1 MFGKRGLFG
10 KKSGGG
16 GEAPAPERQ
25 GSFPTV
31 PRDRDGKRRV
41 FGEGVF
47 ETHGDFLREI
57 GFDINDPKN
66 ILPEP
71 EDFDRKVQASL
82 NRQDIRRQAIEA
94 DLLAKHGCNAIRPF
108 FVLAEPVMNSK
119 LGAWLIQ
126 VMDLMPYDD
135 WNLVYLPTDPA
146 TASAMGLPLH
156 PGMSI
161 GPIDELMIERI
172 GDFYARFE
180 EGRRKVEA
188 LTMSDGQLD
197 TMEKFLEYKDNLRR
211 IITDYVEGLKPKI
224 IALIADVQSKGDQ
237 SAR

>member
-10 KKSGGG
+10 KKGGGG
-16 GEAPAPERQ
+16 GELPAPERQ
-25 GSFPTV
+25 GSFPTAR
-31 PRDRDGKRRV
+31 RDSDGKKRV
-41 FGEGVF
+41 IGEAAF

-71 EDFDRKVQASL
+71 EDFDRKVKASL

-135 WNLVYLPTDPA
+135 WNLVYLPTDQA
-146 TASAMGLPLH
+146 TADAMGLPFH

-161 GPIDELMIERI
+161 KPIDDLMIERI

-180 EGRRKVEA
+180 EGRRKVES
-188 LTMSDGQLD
+188 LMGSDGDID
-197 TMEKFLEYKDNLRR
+197 TMEKFLAYKDNLRH
-211 IITDYVEGLKPKI
+211 IITKYVEDLKPKI
-224 IALIADVQSKGDQ
+224 IALIADVQSKGNP
-237 SAR
+237 A

>member
-10 KKSGGG
+10 NKGAEGGA
-16 GEAPAPERQ
+16 APTSQRQ

-31 PRDRDGKRRV
+31 SLDSDGKRRV
-41 FGEGVF
+41 FGE
-47 ETHGDFLREI
+47 ETYEKHGDFLREI

-71 EDFDRKVQASL
+71 EDFDRKVKASL

-135 WNLVYLPTDPA
+135 WNLVYLPTDQA
-146 TASAMGLPLH
+146 TASAMGLPFH
-156 PGMSI
+156 PGVSI
-161 GPIDELMIERI
+161 GPIDELMVERI
-172 GDFYARFE
+172 GDFYARYE

-188 LTMSDGQLD
+188 LMGSDGDID
-197 TMEKFLEYKDNLRR
+197 TMEKFLNYKDNLRR

-224 IALIADVQSKGDQ
+224 IALIADVQSKGTPT
-237 SAR
+237 

>member
-10 KKSGGG
+10 KKGAEGGA
-16 GEAPAPERQ
+16 APAPERQ

-31 PRDRDGKRRV
+31 PRDSDGKRRV

-135 WNLVYLPTDPA
+135 WNLVYLPTDQA
-146 TASAMGLPLH
+146 TASVMGLPLH

-161 GPIDELMIERI
+161 GPIDELMVERI
-172 GDFYARFE
+172 GDFYARYE
-180 EGRRKVEA
+180 EGRRKAEA
-188 LTMSDGQLD
+188 LVMSDGQLE

-224 IALIADVQSKGDQ
+224 IALIADVQSK
-237 SAR
+237 AKNA

>member
-10 KKSGGG
+10 KKAGA
-16 GEAPAPERQ
+16 APTPERQ

-31 PRDRDGKRRV
+31 PRDSDGKRRV

-47 ETHGDFLREI
+47 ATHGDFLREI

-82 NRQDIRRQAIEA
+82 NRQEIRRQAIEA

-135 WNLVYLPTDPA
+135 WNLVYLPTDQA
-146 TASAMGLPLH
+146 TASVMALPFH
-156 PGMSI
+156 PGVSI
-161 GPIDELMIERI
+161 GPIDELMVERI
-172 GDFYARFE
+172 GDFYARYE

-188 LTMSDGQLD
+188 MVMSDGQLD
-197 TMEKFLEYKDNLRR
+197 TMEKFLDYKDNLRR

-237 SAR
+237 A

>member
-10 KKSGGG
+10 KKGGSEG
-16 GEAPAPERQ
+16 GERPDPAQRQ
-25 GSFPTV
+25 GSFPGV
-31 PRDRDGKRRV
+31 PRDSDGKRRV

-47 ETHGDFLREI
+47 ATHGDFLREI

-82 NRQDIRRQAIEA
+82 NRQEIRRQAIEA

-135 WNLVYLPTDPA
+135 WNLVYLPTDQA
-146 TASAMGLPLH
+146 TASVMGLPFH

-161 GPIDELMIERI
+161 GPIAELMVERI
-172 GDFYARFE
+172 GDFYARYD
-180 EGRRKVEA
+180 EGRRKAEA
-188 LTMSDGQLD
+188 LMMSDGQLEM
-197 TMEKFLEYKDNLRR
+197 MEKFLAYKDNLRR

-224 IALIADVQSKGDQ
+224 IALIADVQSKGNQ
-237 SAR
+237 A